1 MLYGYEL
8 IQGRPTGTRE
18 LHSTSCAIGGPGS
31 GPRRRA
37 IGERHVI
44 QWRPRTFHDQELF
57 MSIYRY
63 SVSLIF
69 GLIFTLLLGD
79 MNYEID
85 KGGVR

>member
-1 MLYGYEL
+1 
-8 IQGRPTGTRE
+8 
-18 LHSTSCAIGGPGS
+18 
-31 GPRRRA
+31 
-37 IGERHVI
+37 
-44 QWRPRTFHDQELF
+44 